1 MAARAAMMLALAVVG
16 VLLVGLWLLE
26 RPHDG
31 KGSVPQV
38 PEYQSIEFQAAKRI
52 DSPRRLDD
60 FLLTDAAGQ
69 PFGRE
74 RLEGQWNLAFIGFTH
89 CPDVC
94 PMTLSLLEHLSNRLD
109 DHDVAL
115 QPVFVSVDPERDTPE
130 ELARY
135 SSYFGDRVVAAT
147 GQRQQLQRF
156 CDSLDFAWVKV
167 PMGQGNYTIDHSGA
181 LALIDPQARL
191 VGYFL
196 PPLDLEAIEIDLIR
210 LAAVM

>member
-1 MAARAAMMLALAVVG
+1 MARLTVMLLAL
-16 VLLVGLWLLE
+16 LLVVAASLAMSLLDSQQAPDPMQQAITLSAGQTLGTPRQLE
-26 RPHDG
+26 
-31 KGSVPQV
+31 
-38 PEYQSIEFQAAKRI
+38 EFQ
-52 DSPRRLDD
+52 LV
-60 FLLTDAAGQ
+60 DAAGQ
-69 PFGRE
+69 AFGRE
-74 RLEGQWNLAFIGFTH
+74 RLKGQWNLAFIGFTH

-94 PMTLSLLEHLSNRLD
+94 PMTLSLLEHLSIRLD
-109 DHDVAL
+109 DHEVAL

-181 LALIDPQARL
+181 LALVDPQARL